1 MLRHFAVRKYLKMF
15 QYVLAGLSNPVSM
28 SDFHNRDRSREAS
41 GDLRALEQGHKKAS
55 SVKGDGIE
63 EHDITEP
70 LISPGG
76 EDA

>member
-15 QYVLAGLSNPVSM
+15 QYVLAGLSNLVN
-28 SDFHNRDRSREAS
+28 NRDRSSETS

-55 SVKGDGIE
+55 SVKRDGVE

-70 LISPGG
+70 LVSLGG
-76 EDA
+76 KDA

>member
-15 QYVLAGLSNPVSM
+15 QYVLAGLSNQVN
-28 SDFHNRDRSREAS
+28 NRERSSETS
-41 GDLRALEQGHKKAS
+41 GDLRALEQSHKKAS
-55 SVKGDGIE
+55 SVKRDGIE

-70 LISPGG
+70 LVSLGG